1 MSRLVINV
9 NFTFAIAAEDVPRF
23 LELAAQ
29 DSVVAARWF
38 AKGEAEENF
47 LTYLEDNG
55 VPVEPIRSVARNSQK
70 GAA

>member
-1 MSRLVINV
+1 MGQLVINV
-9 NFTFAIAAEDVPRF
+9 NFTFAISEESIPQF

-29 DSVVAARWF
+29 DTVEAARWF

-55 VPVEPIRSVARNSQK
+55 IEVVAVRGVARPEAS
-70 GAA
+70 GR